1 MSLISLKNVSK
12 SYYEKAVLTDIDLQI
27 NAGEKL
33 AIIGENGTGKT
44 TLFRLILGLEQPD
57 SENAEIAIAKNTILG
72 YLEQQVNLNSST
84 TDALFDA
91 EIFDLQQKMQDLA
104 NGLADTSARHTEF
117 EHLQIL
123 DQYSSITAKFESLDG
138 YTYQYRLAEILAG
151 LGIDLAT
158 AQRPVQELSGGEKM
172 RVQLARLLIREPD
185 VMLLDEPTNHL
196 DYQAIEWLENYLQK
210 TSSTVLLISHD
221 RFFIDRIATRTAEL
235 SGGRLTI
242 FPGNYSNFVKL
253 SAEQQKSLSRS
264 IDKIEAELN
273 KQTDITKT
281 MLSHRKIS
289 SYRSSQKKEAKI
301 SRKLSNLKSKLKN
314 KPTQLNI
321 KILKGQDLGDPTRT
335 IIATKDL
342 YVQFPGQAEPLF
354 QPFSWSLQ
362 GKQKI
367 AVVGVNGCGK
377 TTLLKSLL
385 GNEPYASGTV
395 NIATDIKYGF
405 LGQLIE
411 FSDETCTVIENLAEV
426 QPNWTENTARNEL
439 AKYGF
444 RGIDVF
450 KPLNTLSGGERSR
463 LYLCRLLSE
472 KPDVLFLDEPTN
484 HLDINS
490 CEILENAL
498 VAYEGSIIAVSH
510 DRYFIE
516 KIAQYILG
524 FVDGTIQRF
533 NNYNAFRRIE
543 EQATTSKNKQKR
555 IVETTKIPAQ
565 QYIVAE
571 NSFQENKNLTGYT
584 AEAGNAESDNTDVPD
599 NNTNEINSQ
608 SKKNIWSKKE
618 ARLEKKL
625 HNLQALPNNPM
636 QTRRFKALGD
646 ETLTALT
653 RKIDIAIKQK
663 NKMESEFGT
672 ATDPKIYVQY
682 EQLLILIDQYESIYL
697 KLAEILENIR

>member
-1 MSLISLKNVSK
+1 MKNVSK
-12 SYYEKAVLTDIDLQI
+12 SYYEKAVLTDIDLHI
-27 NAGEKL
+27 NPGEKL

-57 SENAEIAIAKNTILG
+57 SENAEITIAKNTIIG
-72 YLEQQVNLNSST
+72 YLEQQVNLNNII

-91 EIFDLQQKMQDLA
+91 EIYDLQQQMQKLA
-104 NGLADTSARHTEF
+104 NGLADTSARHTES
-117 EHLQIL
+117 EHAQIM
-123 DQYSSITAKFESLDG
+123 DQFSSTTAKFESLGG
-138 YTYQYRLAEILAG
+138 YAYQYRLAEILAG
-151 LGIDLAT
+151 LGIDSAT

-196 DYQAIEWLENYLQK
+196 DHQAIEWLENFLQK

-235 SGGRLTI
+235 SGGKLTI

-253 SAEQQKSLSRS
+253 SAEQQKSLNRS
-264 IDKIEAELN
+264 IDKVETELN
-273 KQTDITKT
+273 KQTDITQT
-281 MLSHRKIS
+281 MFSHRKIS
-289 SYRSSQKKEAKI
+289 SYRSSQKKEAII
-301 SRKLSNLKSKLKN
+301 SQKLSHLKTKLKN

-335 IIATKDL
+335 LISTKDL
-342 YVQFPGQAEPLF
+342 YVQFPGRTAPLF

-367 AVVGVNGCGK
+367 VVVGVNGCGK

-385 GNEPYASGTV
+385 GNEPHAFGTV
-395 NIATDIKYGF
+395 NLATDIKYGF

-411 FSDETCTVIENLAEV
+411 FSDENCNVLESLAEV
-426 QPNWTENTARNEL
+426 QPNWTEATARNEL

-463 LYLCRLLSE
+463 LYLCHLLSK

-498 VAYEGSIIAVSH
+498 VTYEGSIIAVSH

-524 FVDGTIQRF
+524 FIGGTIQRF
-533 NNYNAFRRIE
+533 NNYNDFRRVE
-543 EQATTSKNKQKR
+543 EQAIAAPTKR
-555 IVETTKIPAQ
+555 SQTVETTIIPRQQDISADNSLNENDNSYKTDNSKSDDTDDTNKITSQ
-565 QYIVAE
+565 
-571 NSFQENKNLTGYT
+571 NKRKL
-584 AEAGNAESDNTDVPD
+584 
-599 NNTNEINSQ
+599 
-608 SKKNIWSKKE
+608 WSKKE
-618 ARLEKKL
+618 VRLEKSL
-625 HNLQALPNNPM
+625 NNLQTLPNNLM

-646 ETLTALT
+646 ETLASLT

-663 NKMESEFGT
+663 NKMESKFET

-697 KLAEILENIR
+697 KLAEILENFG

>member
-1 MSLISLKNVSK
+1 MSLISLKKVSK
-12 SYYEKAVLTDIDLQI
+12 SYYDKAVLTDIDLQI
-27 NAGEKL
+27 NAGEKF

-57 SENAEIAIAKNTILG
+57 SENAEIIIAQNTILG
-72 YLEQQVNLNSST
+72 YLEQQVNLNNSNSDAY

-91 EIFDLQQKMQDLA
+91 EIFDLQQKMQELA
-104 NGLADTSARHTEF
+104 NALSDTSAQNNEF
-117 EHLQIL
+117 EHKQIL
-123 DQYSSITAKFESLDG
+123 EQYSSITAKFESLGG
-138 YTYQYRLAEILAG
+138 YTHQYRLAEILAG

-158 AQRPVQELSGGEKM
+158 AKRSVQKLSGGEKM

-196 DYQAIEWLENYLQK
+196 DHQAIEWLENFLQK

-221 RFFIDRIATRTAEL
+221 RFFIDRVATRTAEL
-235 SGGRLTI
+235 SGGRLTV

-253 SAEQQKSLSRS
+253 SMEQQKSLNKN
-264 IDKIEAELN
+264 IDKIKAELN
-273 KQTDITKT
+273 KQTDITQT

-289 SYRSSQKKEAKI
+289 SYRSSQKKEEKI
-301 SRKLSNLKSKLKN
+301 SQKLSHLKSKLKN
-314 KPTQLNI
+314 KPTQLKI

-335 IIATKDL
+335 LISTKDL

-354 QPFSWSLQ
+354 RPFSWSLQ

-367 AVVGVNGCGK
+367 VVVGVNGCGK

-385 GNEPYASGTV
+385 GNEPYAFGTV
-395 NIATDIKYGF
+395 NLATDIKYGF

-411 FSDETCTVIENLAEV
+411 FSDETCTVLESLAEI
-426 QPNWTENTARNEL
+426 QPNWTEATARNEL
-439 AKYGF
+439 AKCGF

-463 LYLCRLLSE
+463 LYLCHLLSE
-472 KPDVLFLDEPTN
+472 KPDILFLDEPIN

-498 VAYEGSIIAVSH
+498 VEYEGSIIAVSH

-524 FVDGTIQRF
+524 FIDGTIQRF
-533 NNYNAFRRIE
+533 NNYNAFRHIE
-543 EQATTSKNKQKR
+543 SQTITSHNKQSQT
-555 IVETTKIPAQ
+555 VETTKIPEQ
-565 QYIVAE
+565 QHIRS
-571 NSFQENKNLTGYT
+571 NSSLAGNDNPYETDNSKSDDTDYTDKTILQNPKNL
-584 AEAGNAESDNTDVPD
+584 
-599 NNTNEINSQ
+599 
-608 SKKNIWSKKE
+608 WSKKE
-618 ARLEKKL
+618 VRLEKTLKD
-625 HNLQALPNNPM
+625 LQTLPNNSM

-646 ETLTALT
+646 ETLATLT

-663 NKMESEFGT
+663 NKMESKFET
-672 ATDPKIYVQY
+672 ATDPKIYLQY

-697 KLAEILENIR
+697 KLAEILENIG

>member
-1 MSLISLKNVSK
+1 MSLISIKNVSK
-12 SYYEKAVLTDIDLQI
+12 SYYGKSVLTDIDLQI
-27 NAGEKL
+27 NAGDKFAL
-33 AIIGENGTGKT
+33 IGENGTGKT

-57 SENAEIAIAKNTILG
+57 SENAEITIAKNAILG
-72 YLEQQVNLNSST
+72 YLEQQVNLNSD

-91 EIFDLQQKMQDLA
+91 EIFDLQEKMQELA
-104 NGLADTSARHTEF
+104 NGLADTSARHNEA
-117 EHLQIL
+117 EHAQIL
-123 DQYSSITAKFESLDG
+123 DQYNSITAKFESLGG

-158 AQRPVQELSGGEKM
+158 ARRPVRELSGGEKM
-172 RVQLARLLIREPD
+172 RVQLAQLLIREPD

-196 DYQAIEWLENYLQK
+196 DHQAIEWLENFLQK
-210 TSSTVLLISHD
+210 TASTILLISHD

-235 SGGRLTI
+235 SGGRLTV

-253 SAEQQKSLSRS
+253 SNEQQKSLNKN
-264 IDKIEAELN
+264 IDKIKAELD
-273 KQTDITKT
+273 KQTDITQT

-289 SYRSSQKKEAKI
+289 SYRSSQKKEAII
-301 SRKLSNLKSKLKN
+301 SQKLGHLKSKLKN

-335 IIATKDL
+335 LISTKDL
-342 YVQFPGQAEPLF
+342 YVQFPGQVEPLF
-354 QPFSWSLQ
+354 RPFSWSLQ

-367 AVVGVNGCGK
+367 VVVGVNGCGK

-385 GNEPYASGTV
+385 GNEPHAFGTV
-395 NIATDIKYGF
+395 NLATDIKYGF

-411 FSDETCTVIENLAEV
+411 FSDETCTVVESLAEV
-426 QPNWTENTARNEL
+426 QPNWTEAISRNEL

-463 LYLCRLLSE
+463 LYLCHLLSE

-498 VAYEGSIIAVSH
+498 VKYEGSIIAVSH

-524 FVDGTIQRF
+524 FIGGTIQRF
-533 NNYNAFRRIE
+533 NNYNAFRRVE
-543 EQATTSKNKQKR
+543 EQAIAAQTKR
-555 IVETTKIPAQ
+555 SQTVETTIIPQ
-565 QYIVAE
+565 QQDI
-571 NSFQENKNLTGYT
+571 
-584 AEAGNAESDNTDVPD
+584 SDNNSLNETDNSYETD
-599 NNTNEINSQ
+599 NSKSDDTDDTNKITSQ
-608 SKKNIWSKKE
+608 NKRKLWSKKE
-618 ARLEKKL
+618 VRLENSL
-625 HNLQALPNNPM
+625 NNLQTLPNNQM

-646 ETLTALT
+646 ETLASLA

-663 NKMESEFGT
+663 NKMESKFET
-672 ATDPKIYVQY
+672 ATDPEIYVQY

-697 KLAEILENIR
+697 KLAEILENREIIK